1 MPIEFTP
8 EELDRIGAVFDLA
21 RTGRTAELTALLD
34 SGWPVNLT
42 NAQGDSLLILAAY
55 YRHADTVA
63 ALIERGVDLDR
74 VNDRGQT
81 AVSAAVFR
89 SDAVAVRALLDA
101 GADPELGR
109 QNAPTVAAF
118 FDLPEMT
125 TLLAA
130 HHRSSVGGA

>member
-1 MPIEFTP
+1 MLIEFTP
-8 EELDRIGAVFDLA
+8 EELDRIGAAFDLA
-21 RTGRTAELTALLD
+21 RAGRTAELTALVD

-42 NAQGDSLLILAAY
+42 NTQGDSLLILAAY

-63 ALIERGVDLDR
+63 ALILRGADLDR

-89 SDAVAVRALLDA
+89 SDAVTVRALLDA

-109 QNAPTVAAF
+109 QNAPAVAAF

-125 TLLAA
+125 ALLAG
-130 HHRSSVGGA
+130 HHHPSTGA